1 VQSAESVLPNHA
13 APIDAALVTMGVPT
27 FFDAM
32 LLERYVVTGI
42 VEGAVKE

>member
-1 VQSAESVLPNHA
+1 
-13 APIDAALVTMGVPT
+13 MGVPT

>member
-1 VQSAESVLPNHA
+1 
-13 APIDAALVTMGVPT
+13 MGVPT

-32 LLERYVVTGI
+32 VLERYVVAGI